1 MTEIPLKPLDSGE
14 TMSLA
19 EHIMGHQPDPATIA
33 ILYQETEGN
42 PLFLVEM
49 VRAGTLQQREQE
61 RLMGGPTFLPP
72 KIPVKDL
79 SRQSWVISSPLSTV
93 SKQ

>member
-61 RLMGGPTFLPP
+61 RLMGTSSPSLLTPTTSMLPP
-72 KIPVKDL
+72 
-79 SRQSWVISSPLSTV
+79 T
-93 SKQ
+93 